1 MEKKNSIIRKAMTE
15 ANLKQWELAELLGIG
30 EQTMC
35 RWLRK
40 ELPEDEAKYLQ
51 EDIQEITD
59 KAIAKIEEIAKAKQ
73 KDIMTI

>member
-40 ELPEDEAKYLQ
+40 ELPEDETNRILKV
-51 EDIQEITD
+51 IQEH
-59 KAIAKIEEIAKAKQ
+59 KKGV
-73 KDIMTI
+73 